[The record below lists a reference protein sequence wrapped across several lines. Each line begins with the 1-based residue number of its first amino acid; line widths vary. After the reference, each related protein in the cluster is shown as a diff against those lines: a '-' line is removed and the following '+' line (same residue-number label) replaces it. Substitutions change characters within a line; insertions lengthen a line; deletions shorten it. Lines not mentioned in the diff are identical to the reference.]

1 MKIQKFIYLD
11 NNATTTVDPTVLQEM
26 LPYFSEVYGNPSSS
40 HHYGIKASA
49 AIEAARINIKS
60 LFNIPDGDLY
70 FASSA
75 TSSINLAIAGQAY
88 GNYPDKKHLITQAT
102 EHPAVLGTFLHL
114 QTLGFDITILDVD
127 HTGKIDPD
135 QLERAIRKDTLLV
148 SIMAAN
154 NEIGTLQ
161 ELAVIG
167 GICKNNNVIFHSD
180 VTQYAGRYE
189 LNMKA
194 LNLDL
199 ISGGAHKIHGPK
211 GIGFLAINRSSKRIR
226 INPLL
231 FGGGQ
236 ENGLSPGTLNTP
248 LIVGL
253 SKALSL
259 MDNKKI
265 QEGKALTE
273 LRNSFCRYLETLD
286 VKFLVN
292 GSSDRLFNNLSL
304 QFPGIH
310 AGDMLNDLSHIMFST
325 GAACSSD
332 NGSKSHVLRAIGLNN
347 EEIAS
352 TARFGFSFMNTIEE
366 IHEAAAAI
374 SNYVKSK
381 RKK

>member
-11 NNATTTVDPTVLQEM
+11 NNATTPVDQTVLREM
-26 LPYFSEVYGNPSSS
+26 LPYFSEVYGNPSSP

-49 AIEAARINIKS
+49 AIEAARLNIKS
-60 LFNIPDGDLY
+60 LFNINDGDLY
-70 FASSA
+70 FTSSA
-75 TSSINLAIAGQAY
+75 TASINLAIAGQAY
-88 GNYPDKKHLITQAT
+88 GNYPAKKHLITQAT
-102 EHPAVLGTFLHL
+102 EHPAVLGTFSHL
-114 QTLGFDITILDVD
+114 QSIGFDITILDVD
-127 HTGKIDPD
+127 HTGKVDPD
-135 QLERAIRKDTLLV
+135 QLARAIRKDTLLV

-161 ELAVIG
+161 DLAVIG
-167 GICKNNNVIFHSD
+167 GICKNHDVIFHSD

-189 LNMKA
+189 LNMKE
-194 LNLDL
+194 LCLDL
-199 ISGGAHKIHGPK
+199 ISGGGHKIHGPK
-211 GIGFLAINRSSKRIR
+211 GIGYLAINRSSKRIK

-259 MDNKKI
+259 MDSKKKR
-265 QEGKALTE
+265 EESELTE
-273 LRNSFCRYLETLD
+273 LRNIFTRQLETLD
-286 VKFLVN
+286 VNFVVN

-304 QFPGIH
+304 QFPGIN
-310 AGDMLNDLSHIMFST
+310 AGDMLNDLSHIIFST

-352 TARFGFSFMNTIEE
+352 TARFGFSFMNTVDE
-366 IHEAAAAI
+366 IQEAATAI
-374 SNYVKSK
+374 NNYAKSK
-381 RKK
+381 RIK

>member
-11 NNATTTVDPTVLQEM
+11 NNATTPVDPTVLREM

-49 AIEAARINIKS
+49 AIEAARLNIKS

-70 FASSA
+70 FTSSA
-75 TSSINLAIAGQAY
+75 TASINLAIAGQAY
-88 GNYPDKKHLITQAT
+88 GNYPAKKHLITQAT
-102 EHPAVLGTFLHL
+102 EHPAVMGTFSHL
-114 QTLGFDITILDVD
+114 QSIGFDITILDVD
-127 HTGKIDPD
+127 HTGKVDPD
-135 QLERAIRKDTLLV
+135 QLAKAIRKDTLLV

-161 ELAVIG
+161 DLAVIG
-167 GICKNNNVIFHSD
+167 GICKNHDVIFHSD

-189 LNMKA
+189 LNMKQ
-194 LNLDL
+194 LNVDL
-199 ISGGAHKIHGPK
+199 LSGGAHKIHGPK
-211 GIGFLAINRSSKRIR
+211 GIGYLAINRSSKRIK

-248 LIVGL
+248 LTVGL

-259 MDNKKI
+259 MDSKKKR
-265 QEGKALTE
+265 EESELTE
-273 LRNSFCRYLETLD
+273 LRNSFCSFLGTLD
-286 VKFLVN
+286 VNFLVN
-292 GSSDRLFNNLSL
+292 GSKDRLFNNLSL
-304 QFPGIH
+304 QFPGIS

-332 NGSKSHVLRAIGLNN
+332 NGSRSHVLRAIGLND

-352 TARFGFSFMNTIEE
+352 TARFGFSFMNTLDE
-366 IHEAAAAI
+366 IQVAAVAI
-374 SNYVKSK
+374 SNYIKSK